1 MMVLPTEEY
10 RKKYKEVS
18 KWLVFNP
25 DEFTFELKE
34 NAPQEIVEMRQW
46 LKDNDPEKGIDLN

>member
-1 MMVLPTEEY
+1 MVLPIEEY

-25 DEFTFELKE
+25 DEFTFDLKE
-34 NAPQEIVEMRQW
+34 DAPQEIIEMRQW
-46 LKDNDPEKGIDLN
+46 LKDNYPAKGIELY